1 MFTCHRHGW
10 VYNQGRR
17 CPNCFRERV
26 NSYQDYLDNNYI
38 DNSISAHF
46 RRSEFDA
53 YNPTFI
59 SNYPRRMY
67 NSRHGNNNRYN
78 WVNITNSNTPSEQN
92 LQRYSNSRRFDR
104 NSYLVNRIHNLIR
117 RRNRVN
123 SRIIESNTSI
133 DFINTFNQSSDK
145 LEDISAKTSEFK
157 INNNNIINNKCSICL
172 HTYSLNQKV
181 RILPCMHYYHSNCI
195 DKWLH
200 SSSKCPIC
208 QHDLSK

>member
-46 RRSEFDA
+46 RRSEFDIQ
-53 YNPTFI
+53 NPSFI
-59 SNYPRRMY
+59 N
-67 NSRHGNNNRYN
+67 NSRTFN
-78 WVNITNSNTPSEQN
+78 
-92 LQRYSNSRRFDR
+92 
-104 NSYLVNRIHNLIR
+104 HNR
-117 RRNRVN
+117 RRNFSRYNLRNNNYSSTLQNRSNNIINTPQNIYLFNQNNITQNNRELYN
-123 SRIIESNTSI
+123 SNNSNN
-133 DFINTFNQSSDK
+133 FINTFNQSNNN
-145 LEDISAKTSEFK
+145 LETLTKTSEFK
-157 INNNNIINNKCSICL
+157 INNNNNIINNKCSICL

-208 QHDLSK
+208 LHDLSK